1 MATTANAANVV
12 KRGIT
17 RAIFRWIHIVFAI
30 PILGYIYSPFDKLPS
45 YAFDPV
51 CLRSCNGPFGIVD
64 VERPRRSATDFETIG
79 GWHGRV
85 LAPVIY
91 DRRMTTFG
99 KADYPRMKTMANV
112 TLSRKQR
119 EEILGALK
127 ARFEKNMNRHQ
138 GLEWAKVQAKLEAN
152 AEKLWSINEM
162 ERTGGEPDV
171 VGHDKKT
178 GEYIFYD
185 CSAESPKGRR
195 SICYDR
201 EALESRKE
209 HKPKDSAIGMA
220 AAMGIELLTE
230 EQYREL
236 QKLGNFDT
244 KTSSWVKTPP
254 DIKIL
259 GGALFCD
266 RRYDTVFVYHNGAES
281 YYAARG
287 FRGLL
292 RV

>member
-1 MATTANAANVV
+1 MQRAKEMKAN
-12 KRGIT
+12 
-17 RAIFRWIHIVFAI
+17 
-30 PILGYIYSPFDKLPS
+30 
-45 YAFDPV
+45 
-51 CLRSCNGPFGIVD
+51 
-64 VERPRRSATDFETIG
+64 
-79 GWHGRV
+79 
-85 LAPVIY
+85 
-91 DRRMTTFG
+91 
-99 KADYPRMKTMANV
+99 
-112 TLSRKQR
+112 QR
-119 EEILGALK
+119 EELLRTLK
-127 ARFEKNMNRHQ
+127 ARFEKNMNRHK

-152 AEKLWSINEM
+152 TEKLWSLNEM

-195 SICYDR
+195 SICYDH

-209 HKPKDSAIGMA
+209 HKPENSAIEMA
-220 AAMGIELLTE
+220 TDMGIELLTE

-236 QKLGNFDT
+236 QQLGNFDT
-244 KTSSWVKTPP
+244 KTSSWIITLSGIRK
-254 DIKIL
+254 L

-287 FRGLL
+287 FRGSL